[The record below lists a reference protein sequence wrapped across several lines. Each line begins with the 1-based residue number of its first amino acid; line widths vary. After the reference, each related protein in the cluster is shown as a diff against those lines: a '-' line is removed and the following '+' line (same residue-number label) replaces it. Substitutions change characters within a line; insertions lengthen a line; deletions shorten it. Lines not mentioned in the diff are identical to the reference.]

1 MYGYSEPFKAYR
13 LYYPKTNEII
23 IMRDVIF
30 NESCKT
36 PSKSYSCSHTYWS
49 IISDHLL
56 KKIWMTCPMKT
67 VINLVKRN
75 YCCKYTRW
83 KNYDSSTKIRIL
95 QGVYQ

>member
-36 PSKSYSCSHTYWS
+36 PSKSYSCSHTY
-49 IISDHLL
+49 
-56 KKIWMTCPMKT
+56 
-67 VINLVKRN
+67 
-75 YCCKYTRW
+75 
-83 KNYDSSTKIRIL
+83 
-95 QGVYQ
+95 